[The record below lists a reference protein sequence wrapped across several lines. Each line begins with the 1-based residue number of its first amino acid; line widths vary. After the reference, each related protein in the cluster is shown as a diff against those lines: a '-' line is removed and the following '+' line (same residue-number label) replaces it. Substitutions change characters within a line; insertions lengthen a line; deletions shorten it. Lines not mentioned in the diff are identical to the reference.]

1 MSPDT
6 SVLTGRRT
14 LYPPIE
20 PYRSGWL
27 RVSDLHEIYY
37 EEAGHPDGI
46 PAVFVHGGPG
56 TGADTRAR
64 QFFDPQLYRIVVFDQ
79 RGAGRSRPHASLED
93 NTTSALIADLE
104 RLRQHLQI
112 DQWLLFG
119 GSWGSLLAIAYAQS
133 HPQRAR
139 AIVLRGIFLGREH
152 EIRWFN
158 QWGASEVFP
167 EPWAVY
173 LKAIPEAERDDL
185 VAAYYRR
192 LTSPDPDVVNAVARA
207 WAYWE
212 AATSFLEINSA
223 HLARWSEDRLA
234 LAVARIECH
243 YVHHRAFL
251 RCDSQLLGD
260 MPRICRVPGIIV
272 HGRYD
277 MVCPVRS
284 ALDLHTAWPGSVL
297 RIVPDAG
304 HSAFEPGT
312 VHELIEATDRYAEF
326 NAFSP
331 LHVA

>member
-331 LHVA
+331 PHVA

>member
-56 TGADTRAR
+56 TGADARAR

-104 RLRQHLQI
+104 SLRQHLQI
-112 DQWLLFG
+112 DRWLLFG

-133 HPQRAR
+133 HPQRVR

-158 QWGASEVFP
+158 QRGASEIFP

-173 LKAIPEAERDDL
+173 LKAIPAAERDDL

-192 LTSPDPDVVNAVARA
+192 LTSPNTATVKAAARA

-212 AATSFLEINSA
+212 AATSFLEINPA
-223 HLARWSEDRLA
+223 HVARWSEDRLA

-297 RIVPDAG
+297 RIVPDAA
-304 HSAFEPGT
+304 HSAFERGT

-331 LHVA
+331 PHVA

>member
-1 MSPDT
+1 
-6 SVLTGRRT
+6 
-14 LYPPIE
+14 
-20 PYRSGWL
+20 
-27 RVSDLHEIYY
+27 LHEIYY

-331 LHVA
+331 PHVA